1 MGSSTD
7 CSSDSDSDMSESE
20 MDDYVEKFYKKMQN
34 GSCSVKA
41 SDETY
46 ICPYCP
52 KKRKRDFQYKDL
64 LQHATGVGKS
74 GSEKRSLAD
83 KAKHL
88 ALAKY
93 LETDLAAGPSKPAGE
108 SNLTSG
114 YDRDE
119 LFVWPWKG
127 IVVNLPTQFR
137 DGKHVGRSGSELRDQ
152 LTLRGFN
159 PTRVMPLWNYKGHS
173 GNAIVEFNK
182 DWPGFTNAMSFE
194 RAYEAE
200 HRGRKDWLKTDDPG
214 SDLYAW
220 VARAED
226 YNSPGI
232 IGEHL
237 RRIGDLKTISE
248 IVDEEARKTSKLVS
262 NLNNVI
268 EMKNRHL
275 KEMEHKVNETSVSL
289 SNLMGETERLHQSYN
304 EELKKIQASTRDHFK
319 KIFNDH
325 EKLKTQV
332 ESEKKDL
339 EARRE
344 LLEKREAINET
355 ERKRLAEEIEQNTMR
370 NCSLD
375 LAAMEQKKAD
385 ENVLKLA
392 EDQKKQKEELH
403 KKILL
408 LESQLDAKQ
417 ALELEI
423 EQLRGALNVMK
434 HVGDDGDAEILKKM
448 EDIFSTLREKEGEL
462 EDLEALNQALVIK
475 ERKSNDEL
483 QDARKELIAG
493 LKDMSGRSHI
503 GVKRMGELDNKPFLE
518 AMKRK
523 YITEE
528 AGEKASELCSL
539 WEEYLRDP
547 DWHPFRI
554 IHVNGTT
561 QEEIKEEDEKL
572 KELKIELGEEV
583 FKAVSTALLE
593 VNEYNPS
600 GRPPKCVFSGGG
612 GGGGGCGVLAVD
624 AA

>member
-20 MDDYVEKFYKKMQN
+20 MDDYVEKFYKKLQN
-34 GSCSVKA
+34 GSCFVKA

-46 ICPYCP
+46 ICLYCP

-74 GSEKRSLAD
+74 GSEKRSMTD

-93 LETDLAAGPSKPAGE
+93 LENDLAAGPSKPAGE
-108 SNLTSG
+108 SNLTSS
-114 YDRDE
+114 YDHGE
-119 LFVWPWKG
+119 LYVWPWKG

-137 DGKHVGRSGSELRDQ
+137 DGKYVGRSGSELRDQ

-159 PTRVMPLWNYKGHS
+159 PTRVVPLWNYKGHS

-182 DWPGFTNAMSFE
+182 DWPGFTNAMLFE
-194 RAYEAE
+194 KAYEAE

-248 IVDEEARKTSKLVS
+248 IEDEEDRKNSKLVS

-289 SNLMGETERLHQSYN
+289 SNLLDEKERLHQAYN
-304 EELKKIQASTRDHFK
+304 EELKKIQTSTRDHFQR
-319 KIFNDH
+319 IFNDH
-325 EKLKTQV
+325 EKLKMQV

-339 EARRE
+339 ESRRE
-344 LLEKREAINET
+344 LLEKREALNET
-355 ERKRLAEEIEQNTMR
+355 ERKKLAEDIEQNTMR

-375 LAAMEQKKAD
+375 LAVLEQKKAD

-403 KKILL
+403 KKILQ

-423 EQLRGALNVMK
+423 EQLRGELNVMK
-434 HVGDDGDAEILKKM
+434 H
-448 EDIFSTLREKEGEL
+448 
-462 EDLEALNQALVIK
+462 
-475 ERKSNDEL
+475 
-483 QDARKELIAG
+483 G
-493 LKDMSGRSHI
+493 LKDMSGRAYI
-503 GVKRMGELDNKPFLE
+503 GIKRMGELDSKPFLE

-523 YITEE
+523 YSAEE
-528 AGEKASELCSL
+528 ADEKASELCSL

-547 DWHPFRI
+547 EWHPFRI
-554 IHVNGTT
+554 IHVNGTP
-561 QEEIKEEDEKL
+561 QEVIKEEDEKL
-572 KELKIELGEEV
+572 KDLKNELGEEAY
-583 FKAVSTALLE
+583 KAVSTALLE
-593 VNEYNPS
+593 INEYNPS
-600 GRPPKCVFSGGG
+600 GRYITSELWNYEEGRKATLQE
-612 GGGGGCGVLAVD
+612 GVTFLLKKWKTYKLLSRFERFTIISLRG
-624 AA
+624 